1 MASEHDVIVRLKAK
15 TAGFKRNMG
24 EASAAMY
31 AAGGAAS
38 RMGTMARGAM
48 SVTAAGMTAVAI
60 SAKLMGSLV
69 IASSKLFVE
78 YNDTLARTGAILGT
92 TGTGLD
98 ALEGKIRDVGRST
111 RFTAVQVGEAANALA
126 IAGVTATEMID
137 DEALENLVKFAI
149 AGGVD
154 IQTATNIGIAGV
166 KAFGMEMDQ
175 LAYVSDVLTKTFT
188 RSNVDIVTLGEGLKF
203 VAPVAHSAGIS
214 IEETASAI
222 GALGNAG
229 LRGTVAG
236 TGLRMAINKL
246 LKPSFDSQRAISDLG
261 LSVQVLSPVGN
272 AAKATL
278 QAVARQLDATK
289 KNTSALSGE
298 IRMLNGMMSEMS
310 LEQQGNTLAIE
321 QIRARASRSNRELTD
336 SEIKTIGRLQES
348 NEGLRL
354 SEMGLDFER
363 AKAQHSLTSQMITQ
377 DELNVQSKD
386 LIKTVEQQAIG
397 ITSLGDVLDQLASAG
412 ATTTQI
418 LEIFGV
424 RGGTAMSSLLSQR
437 ESFHAL
443 VVETEAAAGATDNFM
458 ASIQRS
464 AEEGGSAK
472 EQFFL
477 LFSAIQDG
485 MLNIG
490 QPFIFMLAEM
500 ADTFKGPISDALT
513 ANGPLFKELAFA
525 VMGAMEVII
534 PLAIDIL
541 PDMLM
546 ALKAIVPFVTV
557 LAGAFR
563 ILMFVLSPV
572 LQLLS
577 GIGQILQGIML
588 MMTGDI
594 KGGIA
599 QMGAGLKDAL
609 IGGAITAASVATG
622 GLAGGIASKAIAGT
636 MGKVAGQGAA
646 RSAAGSAAGAV
657 TSKVVRTGAM
667 GVGGAGLNSSPFG
680 MTDAGFNNA
689 ASGAIQ
695 EQFFADG
702 GFVSSATRAIIGED
716 GPEVV
721 IPLGAGK
728 QGRRDS
734 LAAEAGLGGG
744 TNITIGDIVINGGP
758 SLSPHVVRALLQ
770 NELPFAIKQALFRGT
785 SRVI

>member
-15 TAGFKRNMG
+15 TGGFKRQMG

-48 SVTAAGMTAVAI
+48 SITAASMTAVAI
-60 SAKLMGSLV
+60 SAKVMGQV
-69 IASSKLFVE
+69 IIASSKLYTE

-92 TGTGLD
+92 TGDDLD
-98 ALEGKIRDVGRST
+98 LLEGKIREVGRST
-111 RFTAVQVGEAANALA
+111 RFTAIQVGEAANALA

-137 DEALENLVKFAI
+137 DKALENLVKFAI

-166 KAFGMEMDQ
+166 KAFGMEMDKLQ
-175 LAYVSDVLTKTFT
+175 YVSDVLTKTFT

-246 LKPSFDSQRAISDLG
+246 LKPSFDSQRAIADLG
-261 LSVQVLSPVGN
+261 LSVQVLSPAGN
-272 AAKATL
+272 MAKNTL
-278 QAVARQLDATK
+278 MAVARQLDATK
-289 KNTSALSGE
+289 ANTSALSGE

-336 SEIKTIGRLQES
+336 SEIKRITRLQES

-363 AKAQHSLTSQMITQ
+363 AKAQHSLTSQMTIQ

-386 LIKTVEQQAIG
+386 LIKTVEQQAVG

-443 VVETEAAAGATDNFM
+443 VVETENAGEATDLFM
-458 ASIQRS
+458 QSIQRS

-477 LFSAIQDG
+477 LFSAIQDS
-485 MLNIG
+485 MLSIG

-500 ADTFKGPISDALT
+500 ADKFKGPLSDALK
-513 ANGPLFKELAFA
+513 ANVPMFKELAFSI
-525 VMGAMEVII
+525 MGAMDVII
-534 PLAIDIL
+534 PLVIDML
-541 PDMLM
+541 PDMIL
-546 ALKAIVPFVTV
+546 ALKAIVPIITL
-557 LAGAFR
+557 LAVAFR
-563 ILMFVLSPV
+563 VLMMILSPV

-577 GIGQILQGIML
+577 GIGQILQGIVL
-588 MMTGDI
+588 IIGGDW
-594 KGGIA
+594 KGGGMQIA
-599 QMGAGLKDAL
+599 AGLKDAVV
-609 IGGAITAASVATG
+609 GGALTALSVGTG
-622 GLAGGIASKAIAGT
+622 GLAGGVAKG
-636 MGKVAGQGAA
+636 VAGSLMGGVGKTAVVNAVGKTASRAA
-646 RSAAGSAAGAV
+646 
-657 TSKVVRTGAM
+657 TTGAL
-667 GVGGAGLNSSPFG
+667 GVSGGLSNSQSFGVDGGL
-680 MTDAGFNNA
+680 NNA
-689 ASGAIQ
+689 ASGAAQ
-695 EQFFADG
+695 ERFFADG
-702 GFVSSATRAIIGED
+702 GFVTGATSAIIGED

-721 IPLGAGK
+721 IPLSAGK
-728 QGRRDS
+728 ASRRDS
-734 LAAEAGLGGG
+734 LAAQAGLDGG
-744 TNITIGDIVINGGP
+744 TNITIGDIVINGGS
-758 SLSPHVVRALLQ
+758 SLSTHEVRALLQ
-770 NELPFAIKQALFRGT
+770 SELPSAIKQALFRGT